1 MKHVRTVEDVM
12 TPAVISVGPATED
25 VVVRAARTVP
35 GVGGVKADSTA
46 PVCA

>member
-1 MKHVRTVEDVM
+1 MKHVRTVEDAM
-12 TPAVISVGPATED
+12 THAVISVDPATED

-35 GVGGVKADSTA
+35 GVVGVKTDSTA